1 MIWTNVVVLQKQM
14 FDSTRLCVQSTRG
27 KKNRSLLIFIVTNII
42 LSLLSFAYFLGILQ
56 LTLFHDCK
64 CHLRN
69 ISYLKNNKEDDDDHD
84 DDDDDHVDD
93 DNDDG
98 VDDDYF

>member
-1 MIWTNVVVLQKQM
+1 MRAKHQRKEKPVPTHFL
-14 FDSTRLCVQSTRG
+14 
-27 KKNRSLLIFIVTNII
+27 VTNII

-69 ISYLKNNKEDDDDHD
+69 ISYLKKNKEDDDDHD
-84 DDDDDHVDD
+84 DDDDDDD
-93 DNDDG
+93 DDDEHDHDDG
-98 VDDDYF
+98 VDDDYY